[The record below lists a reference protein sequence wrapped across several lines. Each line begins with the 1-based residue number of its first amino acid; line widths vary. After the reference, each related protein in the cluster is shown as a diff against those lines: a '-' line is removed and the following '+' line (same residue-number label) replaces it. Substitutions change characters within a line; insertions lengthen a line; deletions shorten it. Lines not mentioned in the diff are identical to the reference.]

1 MAPNS
6 NQIYDVMEQKGWH
19 TITSKQLS
27 GLEYNLIIVDEFV
40 NPSFDLTEEEKEMLD
55 STFTKNTKKRRP

>member
-40 NPSFDLTEEEKEMLD
+40 SVVFYLITHKGVDALRSYQSDHLV
-55 STFTKNTKKRRP
+55 S